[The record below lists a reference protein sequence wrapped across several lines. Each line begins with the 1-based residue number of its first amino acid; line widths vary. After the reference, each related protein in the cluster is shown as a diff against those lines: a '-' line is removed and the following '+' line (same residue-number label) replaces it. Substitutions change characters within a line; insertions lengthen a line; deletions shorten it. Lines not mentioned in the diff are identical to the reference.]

1 MKKSSHYYR
10 RDGTPCHTQPN
21 KSKPG
26 ETRPTTLKD
35 ARALGLLP
43 SVTSIL
49 DVLSKPQLEDW
60 KLEQMTKEFQ
70 RRMQVFV
77 DRVGASSSDIIEGI
91 RDIAHRDIDAL
102 HEELADRAFQQVEDA
117 ADAGTKI
124 HAAAEKS
131 LQFLE
136 YDENEMVMLPELKA
150 SFPMSTFINPIKA
163 FVKEHA
169 IRPSG
174 HEVRIV
180 NHLHGYAG
188 TGDLPMTCAKGV
200 GFGDW
205 KTRKTK
211 PGKPVQAYD
220 TQLMQIS
227 AYHGGYYQQIPAPT
241 DHSCGWN
248 GFLSTT
254 EPGRFDVVWYD
265 AKQIAD
271 AYHAFTSACS
281 VWRFIKGF
289 DPRDKS

>member
-1 MKKSSHYYR
+1 MKKSSHWYKA
-10 RDGTPCHTQPN
+10 DGTACHTVQN
-21 KSKPG
+21 KTKG
-26 ETRPTTLKD
+26 GDRPTTLKD
-35 ARALGLLP
+35 ARTMGLYP

-49 DVLSKPQLEDW
+49 DVLAKPQLEDW

-70 RRMQVFV
+70 RRMKVL
-77 DRVGASSSDIIEGI
+77 SSSSVGDVHHGVC
-91 RDIAHRDIDAL
+91 DIAMRDIDEL
-102 HEELADRAFQQVEDA
+102 HEEIADRAFQQVEDA

-124 HAAAEKS
+124 HAAAEKALS
-131 LQFLE
+131 FLD

-188 TGDLPMTCAKGV
+188 TGDLPMECSRGI

-211 PGKPVQAYD
+211 PGKPVDAYD
-220 TQLMQIS
+220 TQLMQIA

-241 DHSCGWN
+241 DHHCGWN

-289 DPRDKS
+289 DPRAKS